1 MQLRKRWKVGVAA
14 VAALGALAGGGA
26 AFATSV
32 GDDHPVGG
40 AAAGKAR
47 AAAVAYLGA
56 GRAGSV
62 ELDGEHGATYDVEV
76 HRADG
81 TTVDV
86 WLDDGFT
93 PIASE
98 LDSEG

>member
-1 MQLRKRWKVGVAA
+1 
-14 VAALGALAGGGA
+14 
-26 AFATSV
+26 V
-32 GDDHPVGG
+32 GDGRTAKGD
-40 AAAGKAR
+40 

-81 TTVDV
+81 STVDV